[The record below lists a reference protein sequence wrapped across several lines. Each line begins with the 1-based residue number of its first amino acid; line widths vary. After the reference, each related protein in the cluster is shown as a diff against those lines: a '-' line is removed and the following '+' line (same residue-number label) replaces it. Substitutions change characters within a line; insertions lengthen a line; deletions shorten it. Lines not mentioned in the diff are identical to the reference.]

1 MPATTTT
8 FDAVLKDWFLG
19 KVRDTLNEKV
29 TMFDIANAKAERV
42 GGRRLVYP
50 VHVGRNF
57 GVGTRAERGTL
68 PTAQNEVYVTATVSP
83 KYWYGRIEVSAQAM
97 KQSQGDRAAFAEA
110 MSEEMDRMT
119 RNSRKYFNR
128 MLYFGSRGD
137 LCTVASGQSS
147 VNTTTVNVTSS
158 TVNVGSPL
166 RFIQAGMIL
175 DGLNASG
182 AATDTSTVSTDF
194 TSATVASATVGASGS
209 STITFSAT
217 VTVVSGTIMTLT
229 GCGYNDFNGVNDG
242 INSSGTYAG
251 VSRDAY
257 SNKSWRAN
265 ILGNSG
271 TNRPLTLNLLQQA
284 WDAASEAS
292 GEDDTTTHLISHYS
306 VRREYLDLLTPDVRF
321 TAQTLKGGHK
331 VLDFNGAEFR
341 FEVDAPFNTV
351 YGINAPSWHLYK
363 ISDFEWADEDGS
375 VLSRVNNIDSF
386 EGFMRMFGN
395 FGTDAPNK
403 NFRITDIQATL

>member
-29 TMFDIANAKAERV
+29 TMFDIANAASERV

-57 GVGTRAERGTL
+57 GVGTRSERGTL

-137 LCTVASGQSS
+137 LSTVASNQSS

-175 DGLNASG
+175 DGLSASG
-182 AATDTSTVSTDF
+182 AATETSSVST
-194 TSATVASATVGASGS
+194 
-209 STITFSAT
+209 
-217 VTVVSGTIMTLT
+217 
-229 GCGYNDFNGVNDG
+229 GV
-242 INSSGTYAG
+242 
-251 VSRDAY
+251 
-257 SNKSWRAN
+257 
-265 ILGNSG
+265 
-271 TNRPLTLNLLQQA
+271 
-284 WDAASEAS
+284 
-292 GEDDTTTHLISHYS
+292 
-306 VRREYLDLLTPDVRF
+306 
-321 TAQTLKGGHK
+321 QTCAL
-331 VLDFNGAEFR
+331 
-341 FEVDAPFNTV
+341 P
-351 YGINAPSWHLYK
+351 I
-363 ISDFEWADEDGS
+363 
-375 VLSRVNNIDSF
+375 
-386 EGFMRMFGN
+386 
-395 FGTDAPNK
+395 
-403 NFRITDIQATL
+403 